1 MPAVLVSRIAMYLF
15 VSIFLIPLGLSS
27 LRGLGHTLTCRAA
40 VESPFQVILDE
51 DNAPVLTSATVLSVD
66 EPPTLC
72 GGLRVNISI
81 AIDDDGRVAVTLP
94 IENSSPHDWHGTV
107 QLDIE
112 GTRIPVSI
120 GHVPAQETA
129 SETIELRLPEGTT
142 EFVGSLLVGP

>member
-1 MPAVLVSRIAMYLF
+1 MPAVLVSRIATYVF
-15 VSIFLIPLGLSS
+15 VAIFLVPLGLSS
-27 LRGLGHTLTCRAA
+27 LRGLGHTLTCSAA

-51 DNAPVLTSATVLSVD
+51 GTAPVLTSATVLSAD

-81 AIDDDGRVAVTLP
+81 STDDSGRVAVILP
-94 IENSSPHDWHGTV
+94 IQNSSPHDWHGTV

-120 GHVPAQETA
+120 GKVPANSTS
-129 SETIELRLPEGTT
+129 SETIRLRLPDGAT
-142 EFVGSLLVGP
+142 EFDGSLLVGP